1 MVEEYKYC
9 SEVMKKHYNKTLV
22 MNKEDDA
29 DFATSTKYWTCD
41 NVYSEGDVAI
51 RDHCHITGK

>member
-9 SEVMKKHYNKTLV
+9 SEVMKKHYSKTLV

-29 DFATSTKYWTCD
+29 DFATSTKY
-41 NVYSEGDVAI
+41 
-51 RDHCHITGK
+51 

>member
-1 MVEEYKYC
+1 
-9 SEVMKKHYNKTLV
+9 MKKHYNKTLV

-29 DFATSTKYWTCD
+29 DFATSTKYQTCD
-41 NVYSEGDVAI
+41 NVNSEGDVAI